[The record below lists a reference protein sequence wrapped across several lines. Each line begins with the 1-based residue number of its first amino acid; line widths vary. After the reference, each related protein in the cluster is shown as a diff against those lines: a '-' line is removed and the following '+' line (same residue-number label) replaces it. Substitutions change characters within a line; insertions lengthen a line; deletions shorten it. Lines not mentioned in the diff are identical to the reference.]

1 MVTYMLG
8 LLMLANPYMF
18 SISEPKAKG
27 MIIISVVLLSI
38 IFPLVTVVLMKFLG
52 LINSLQMNGDKE
64 RVGPLIAT
72 GIFYLWLFVNIK
84 GNDFIPV
91 PFSIFVLGSIIALFI
106 GFFISNFS
114 NISLH
119 TIGIGGF
126 LMGMII
132 FRFNFAYDQFV
143 VKSDLFGT
151 YLVSI
156 NLILIILVVI
166 CGLIGTSRLFIGAH
180 DREQVYGGYV
190 VGFAS
195 QIIAFMILH

>member
-1 MVTYMLG
+1 
-8 LLMLANPYMF
+8 
-18 SISEPKAKG
+18 
-27 MIIISVVLLSI
+27 
-38 IFPLVTVVLMKFLG
+38 
-52 LINSLQMNGDKE
+52 
-64 RVGPLIAT
+64 
-72 GIFYLWLFVNIK
+72 
-84 GNDFIPV
+84 
-91 PFSIFVLGSIIALFI
+91 
-106 GFFISNFS
+106 
-114 NISLH
+114 
-119 TIGIGGF
+119 
-126 LMGMII
+126 MGMII

>member
-1 MVTYMLG
+1 MLG

-18 SISEPKAKG
+18 SFSEPKAKG